1 MFIVGNPSL
10 NPPLDAK
17 FTILLVGGS
26 LRSGSVNA
34 AVLKTASTLLPPNTR
49 AVLYT
54 AMGQLPHFNPDDDRD
69 PLPAAA
75 SDLRHQLDAADAVLF
90 STPEYAGSLP
100 GSFKNLLD
108 WTVGGGIYDKPV
120 GWINASAHG
129 GALGAHDTLRV
140 VLGFTGSDVVAG
152 ACVQI
157 AVPRDVV
164 NADGLIEE
172 PQIREGIAAALRALI
187 ARVTERAAA

>member
-1 MFIVGNPSL
+1 MGISDRHPS
-10 NPPLDAK
+10 DAK
-17 FTILLVGGS
+17 CNILLISGS

-34 AVLKTASTLLPPNTR
+34 AVLKTATLLVPPGAR
-49 AVLYT
+49 AVIYT
-54 AMGQLPHFNPDDDRD
+54 GLAQLSHFNPDDDRE

-75 SDLRHQLDAADAVLF
+75 SDLRRQLDAADAVLF

-129 GALGAHDTLRV
+129 GAQGAHQTLRV
-140 VLGFTGSDVVAG
+140 VLGFTGSDMVEA

-157 AVPRDVV
+157 PVGRDAV
-164 NADGLIEE
+164 NADGIIEQ
-172 PQIREGIAAALRALI
+172 PKIREGIAAALVALV
-187 ARVTERAAA
+187 ARVAERAAA

>member
-1 MFIVGNPSL
+1 MGISDRHPS
-10 NPPLDAK
+10 DA
-17 FTILLVGGS
+17 TCNILLISGS

-34 AVLKTASTLLPPNTR
+34 AVLKTATLLVPPGAR
-49 AVLYT
+49 AVIYT
-54 AMGQLPHFNPDDDRD
+54 GLAQLSHFNPDDDRE

-75 SDLRHQLDAADAVLF
+75 SDLRRQLDAADAVLF

-129 GALGAHDTLRV
+129 GAQGAHQTLRV
-140 VLGFTGSDVVAG
+140 VLGFTGSDMVEA

-157 AVPRDVV
+157 PVGRDAV
-164 NADGLIEE
+164 NADGIIEQ
-172 PQIREGIAAALRALI
+172 PKIREGIAAALVALV
-187 ARVTERAAA
+187 ARVAERAAA